1 MLPQPATSSFASA
14 ILQCAPG
21 LRALRVGLAEPS
33 GLQRSRRA
41 PAQVLE
47 TARELAP
54 LAVGE
59 RGRPRRERFAAAYAH
74 LGQRSLEAGERG
86 AEGAAPAVELARG
99 AEVLQHLGVTMHQG
113 GVAVAA
119 HAERALPLARHR
131 VAGPGDDS
139 VRQRLA
145 RPVAVPVVP
154 GPSAGALGR
163 REQVKDE
170 IWVAGVNRKI
180 AATV

>member
-14 ILQCAPG
+14 ILQCAPR
-21 LRALRVGLAEPS
+21 LRALRVGLAEPP
-33 GLQRSRRA
+33 GLQRSCRA

-59 RGRPRRERFAAAYAH
+59 RGRPRRERLAAAYAH
-74 LGQRSLEAGERG
+74 LGQRRLEAGERG
-86 AEGAAPAVELARG
+86 AEAAAATVELARG
-99 AEVLQHLGVTMHQG
+99 AEVLQHLGIAMHQG

-119 HAERALPLARHR
+119 HAERALPFAWHR
-131 VAGPGDDS
+131 VARSGDDS
-139 VRQRLA
+139 VGQRIA

-154 GPSAGALGR
+154 GPSASAAGR
-163 REQVKDE
+163 REQIEDE

-180 AATV
+180 AAP